1 VIEMAGPDLLDASGW
16 ELRKTLRLFAKCNL
30 ALNEWL
36 NSPIVYRE
44 ASGFRTRMQ
53 ALMPSYFNPIAAV
66 HHYASMARAAYD
78 SCGADGTIRTKKLF
92 YVLRALLA
100 CRWIERKLS
109 QPPTEFARLA
119 AEVANESEK
128 SWIADLLVKKARG
141 HETDETPLSLLRRD
155 AIAQELTF
163 LAEYPSRAP
172 RSTRGSEETLDAML
186 ASWLL
191 GEDSR

>member
-1 VIEMAGPDLLDASGW
+1 VSQVSQVSQNIVAALTDLEQRNSVRILLAVESGSRAWGFASLDSDYDVRFIYTHSLEWYLRVSEQRDVIEMAGPDLLDASGW

-78 SCGADGTIRTKKLF
+78 SCSADGTIRTKKLF

-100 CRWIERKLS
+100 CRWMPCWPHGFWERTL
-109 QPPTEFARLA
+109 
-119 AEVANESEK
+119 
-128 SWIADLLVKKARG
+128 G
-141 HETDETPLSLLRRD
+141 
-155 AIAQELTF
+155 
-163 LAEYPSRAP
+163 SRV
-172 RSTRGSEETLDAML
+172 
-186 ASWLL
+186 
-191 GEDSR
+191 